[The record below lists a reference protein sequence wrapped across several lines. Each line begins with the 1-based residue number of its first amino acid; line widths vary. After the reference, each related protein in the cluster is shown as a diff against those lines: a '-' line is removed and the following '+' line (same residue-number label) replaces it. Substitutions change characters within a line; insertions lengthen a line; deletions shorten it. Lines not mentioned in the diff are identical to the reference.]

1 MKNIQIAIRLDEKQ
15 LKMLDEK
22 IEQLEED
29 IPGVT
34 WCRAAAIKYLAL
46 MGAKPVKVEIPSVW
60 IGESSTG
67 AMIPS
72 PLDQVTYT

>member
-34 WCRAAAIKYLAL
+34 WCRTAAIKYLAL

-60 IGESSTG
+60 IGGSSTG
-67 AMIPS
+67 TTIPS